1 MLADLLNVAQSDA
14 HVAIREYL
22 FVIVWPI
29 ASTFL
34 VELPHPVNFLAKIYD
49 EPNLLLD
56 D

>member
-14 HVAIREYL
+14 HVAIREDL
-22 FVIVWPI
+22 FVIVRPI
-29 ASTFL
+29 AGAFL
-34 VELPHPVNFLAKIYD
+34 VKLPHPVNFLAKIHN